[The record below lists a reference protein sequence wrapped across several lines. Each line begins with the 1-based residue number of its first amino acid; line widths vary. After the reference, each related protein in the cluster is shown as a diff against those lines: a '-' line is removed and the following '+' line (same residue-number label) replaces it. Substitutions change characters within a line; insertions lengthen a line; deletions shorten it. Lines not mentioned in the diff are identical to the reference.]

1 MADIDHINKRFAEAL
16 LGISKSAELLPA
28 RLAQA
33 CDIIVASY
41 QAGGGMFVFG
51 NGGSAADAQ
60 HIACEMVGRFLQ
72 NRRAYKAQALSTDTS
87 IMTALA
93 NDFGFETIFAR
104 QLEAN
109 ARKGDVAIAL
119 TTSGNS
125 PNVLAALRQARELGM
140 KTIVFT
146 GAGGGACKP
155 LADVLLD
162 VPATACPRVQEA
174 HVVMYHILC
183 ELVEQTMVELSGQDK
198 AGR

>member
-1 MADIDHINKRFAEAL
+1 MADIAHIHKRFEEAL
-16 LGISKSAELLPA
+16 AVIAESAKLFPA

-33 CDIIVASY
+33 SAMIVASY

-60 HIACEMVGRFLQ
+60 HIACEMVGRFLK

-87 IMTALA
+87 ILTALA

-109 ARKGDVAIAL
+109 ARRGDVAIAL

-125 PNVLAALRQARELGM
+125 PNVVAALRYARGLGM

-146 GAGGGACKP
+146 GSGGGECGP

-162 VPATACPRVQEA
+162 VPATISPRVQEA

-183 ELVEQTMVELSGQDK
+183 ELVEQAMVELSGQ
-198 AGR
+198 AG